1 MSQDDV
7 ISGKQQPQSPFQ
19 RCGHHSSQS
28 CCSEEYSL
36 KWGSGLFSSNLQRK
50 LRNTLSWADFCGLER
65 ERERDTPISHR
76 FCFSAASVSRSS
88 RGAKRREFKWAE
100 ASTLLRFTTDPCVRM
115 NSNSKS
121 PNSTAIKAEIK
132 RHESLQSAINRLSK
146 QFERV
151 ADQQLRSG
159 LKVYLHSIQGKLS
172 LSWSSLWWT
181 FVRCIWRRTQN
192 ITCWLHY
199 STSAW
204 QDIRIWCIVSLPG
217 RFNALLDLINRKNR
231 W

>member
-1 MSQDDV
+1 MRKWIVQF
-7 ISGKQQPQSPFQ
+7 KPA
-19 RCGHHSSQS
+19 
-28 CCSEEYSL
+28 EE
-36 KWGSGLFSSNLQRK
+36 
-50 LRNTLSWADFCGLER
+50 TETHIVVSWLLWSRA
-65 ERERDTPISHR
+65 RERDTPISHR
-76 FCFSAASVSRSS
+76 FFFSAASV
-88 RGAKRREFKWAE
+88 FKVCARLVE
-100 ASTLLRFTTDPCVRM
+100 QTAGTLLRFTTDPCVRM

-121 PNSTAIKAEIK
+121 PSSTAIKAEIK

-159 LKVYLHSIQGKLS
+159 LKVYLHSIQGKLR
-172 LSWSSLWWT
+172 LSSSSLWWT
-181 FVRCIWRRTQN
+181 FVRCIWRRKQN

-204 QDIRIWCIVSLPG
+204 QDIRIWCIVWLPG
-217 RFNALLDLINRKNR
+217 RFNAFLDLINRKNR